1 MKQQSTIHGGV
12 EKGRKDPQDK
22 AIKCWLPAGK
32 VNGASG
38 MLYQWYAAF
47 ILWYIKEGDFC
58 ATGKRM
64 VFFSGLVPFSTE
76 VVGWGFFYSGSFLTA
91 YV

>member
-12 EKGRKDPQDK
+12 EKGREDPQDK
-22 AIKCWLPAGK
+22 AIKCWLPAGE

-38 MLYQWYAAF
+38 MLHQTAF

-58 ATGKRM
+58 DTGKRM
-64 VFFSGLVPFSTE
+64 AFFSGLVPFST
-76 VVGWGFFYSGSFLTA
+76 VVAGWVFFYSTGSFLTA